1 QNVPENEMEQFDVD
15 LAELR
20 SIYEQEQAE
29 EEALAEAR
37 AASAG
42 DDEPSAEVG
51 ERLYVQNACQAC
63 HSLDGSRL
71 VGPSFQ
77 GLFGSERNFEDGTT
91 ATADEEYLRESI
103 TMPGAKI
110 VEGYNNA
117 MVAYDYLSDS
127 EIESLIEFIKTQSD
141 N

>member
-1 QNVPENEMEQFDVD
+1 
-15 LAELR
+15 
-20 SIYEQEQAE
+20 
-29 EEALAEAR
+29 
-37 AASAG
+37 
-42 DDEPSAEVG
+42 
-51 ERLYVQNACQAC
+51 
-63 HSLDGSRL
+63 
-71 VGPSFQ
+71 GPSFQ